1 MAYIEPDADA
11 LKTRFPAFAAVDD
24 VTIDYWLT
32 DARLTVTDDWIENDR
47 APAEMAL
54 AAHNLALSGAGA
66 SGGAVAN
73 LAAMGVT
80 DFKSASMSV
89 SFDAETVRRSG
100 NGGYSSTRYG
110 VQFLTYLRRNRG
122 GPRLIGAACRG

>member
-1 MAYIEPDADA
+1 MAYIEPDAA
-11 LKTRFPAFAAVDD
+11 AVKLRFPAFAAVDD
-24 VTIDYWLT
+24 VTIEYWLT
-32 DARLTVTDDWIENDR
+32 DARLIVVDTWAENDR
-47 APAEMAL
+47 APAEMSL
-54 AAHNLALSGAGA
+54 AAHNMALSGVG
-66 SGGAVAN
+66 STGGAVSS

-110 VQFLTYLRRNRG
+110 VQFLPYLRRNVG
-122 GPRLIGAACRG
+122 GARLVGCGA